1 MITKLSTNVFQ
12 LLADAPLAS
21 RGFVLA
27 GLEKGEKN
35 SPKPSQEFNQK
46 KPKTKHRP

>member
-1 MITKLSTNVFQ
+1 M
-12 LLADAPLAS
+12 DAPLAS